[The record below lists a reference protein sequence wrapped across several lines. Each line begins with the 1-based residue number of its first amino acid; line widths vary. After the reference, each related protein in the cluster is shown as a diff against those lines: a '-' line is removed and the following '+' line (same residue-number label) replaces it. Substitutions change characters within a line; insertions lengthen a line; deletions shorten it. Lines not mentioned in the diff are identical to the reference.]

1 MENISLELYKLF
13 CFVAKYGSISKAS
26 EALYI
31 TQPAVT
37 QGIKRLEEQLNGKLF
52 YRVPKGVVLT
62 ENGKKLYEYIYESID
77 QIGNAGSKFSQYIN
91 LEYGKIR
98 IKSGSL
104 LGNIVLYKPL
114 MDFIE
119 LFPEIEIE
127 ISGGITKNSLNSL
140 SKGEVDLVL
149 LTLPCNSSYNNI
161 TIKKLKEEEM
171 CLVATK
177 EYLENIKFD
186 KDKIYED
193 LNDFKLILPKE
204 NSNERNMLDVFF
216 KENNISVNVNYSISS
231 STTRKIFLLNS
242 KGATIIQKKLVKEE
256 LLSGRLIEI
265 NFKHEIPKYK
275 IGVAILKEEISNF
288 ATLKLLDFIEEFSE
302 E

>member
-177 EYLENIKFD
+177 EYLENVKFD

-204 NSNERNMLDVFF
+204 NSNERNMLDVFL